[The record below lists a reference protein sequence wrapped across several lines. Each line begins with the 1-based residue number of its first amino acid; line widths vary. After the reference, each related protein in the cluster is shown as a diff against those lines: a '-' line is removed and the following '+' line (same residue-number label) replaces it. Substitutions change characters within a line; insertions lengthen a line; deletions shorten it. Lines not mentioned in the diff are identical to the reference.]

1 MYKDVKPSWKKSEF
15 PRGNFFYHKF
25 DPWLL
30 LFLWHCLHYIIDSFS
45 PCRHQNVI
53 NFEFLHKQVS
63 IFVAVLIMHKYGN
76 CFSFYGNKIW
86 LRAGKGIFAVFQSVV
101 CCAFTY
107 RCLSPYVIVA
117 YIKYYFSDNF
127 SHRLLKPIFFFLVMN
142 QEILLTLNSSWNIL
156 VLLGCMQ
163 VLDTSAASR
172 YSFLCLLFASLLVLK
187 LEGQREKQCKK
198 ILVKIPA

>member
-1 MYKDVKPSWKKSEF
+1 
-15 PRGNFFYHKF
+15 
-25 DPWLL
+25 
-30 LFLWHCLHYIIDSFS
+30 
-45 PCRHQNVI
+45 
-53 NFEFLHKQVS
+53 
-63 IFVAVLIMHKYGN
+63 MHKYGN
-76 CFSFYGNKIW
+76 FFSFYGNKIW

-101 CCAFTY
+101 CCAFTC

-127 SHRLLKPIFFFLVMN
+127 SHRLLKPIFFFLVMS

-163 VLDTSAASR
+163 VLDTSAASH
-172 YSFLCLLFASLLVLK
+172 YSFLCLLFASLPVLK

-198 ILVKIPA
+198 KIWLRYLHNSWGNSSCNKMQWSDLWSSEDPCCSQGDSAQAAELQTGRVCYCYSLHLNSLSKFR